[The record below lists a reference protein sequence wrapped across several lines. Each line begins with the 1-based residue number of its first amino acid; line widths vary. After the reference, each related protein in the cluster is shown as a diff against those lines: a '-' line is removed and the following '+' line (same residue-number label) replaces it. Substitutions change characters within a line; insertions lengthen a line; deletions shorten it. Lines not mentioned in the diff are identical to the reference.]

1 MTEKAIATAK
11 KNVEGSE
18 QLTNMIGK
26 WVKTD
31 DENKPFQVENDDQL
45 RWVFQMMEEKRKE
58 IRAKKDM
65 IQQAIDYYEGQIKD
79 LRKDIDYFKGLAM
92 QYAEEQAD
100 EDPNWSFKESPYGR
114 IIRKKEKTD
123 LVVSDEQA
131 LINHLKG
138 TEFVEHVEEDK
149 LKWGDLKKTLSTPD
163 GEHVVN
169 DDGELVDDVTVVT
182 NPSVL
187 VMKHKNAKDS
197 WVEKED

>member
-1 MTEKAIATAK
+1 MTEETMTKGTEELNKMVANSTANQEEK
-11 KNVEGSE
+11 ERFS
-18 QLTNMIGK
+18 I
-26 WVKTD
+26 
-31 DENKPFQVENDDQL
+31 ENDDQL
-45 RWVFQMMEEKRKE
+45 KWAFQMMEEKRKE

-65 IQQAIDYYEGQIKD
+65 IQQATDYYESQIKD
-79 LRKDIDYFKGLAM
+79 LRKDINSFKDMAM

-114 IIRKKEKTD
+114 IIRKNEKID

-138 TEFVEHVEEDK
+138 TEFVEHVEEEK

-169 DDGELVDDVTVVT
+169 DDGELVDGVTVVT
-182 NPSVL
+182 KPSEL

>member
-18 QLTNMIGK
+18 QLTNMIGQ

-65 IQQAIDYYEGQIKD
+65 IQQATDYYESKIKD
-79 LRKDIDYFKGLAM
+79 LRKDINSFKDMAM

-100 EDPNWSFKESPYGR
+100 EDPNWQFKESPYGR
-114 IIRKKEKTD
+114 IIRKNEKID
-123 LVVSDEQA
+123 LVVSDERE

-138 TEFVEHVEEDK
+138 TEFVEHVEKEK

-169 DDGELVDDVTVVT
+169 DDGELVDGVTVVT
-182 NPSVL
+182 KPSEL

>member
-18 QLTNMIGK
+18 QLTNMIGQ

-65 IQQAIDYYEGQIKD
+65 IQQAADYYESQIKD
-79 LRKDIDYFKGLAM
+79 LRQDIDYFKGLAM

-100 EDPNWSFKESPYGR
+100 EDPNWSFKESPYGQ
-114 IIRKKEKTD
+114 IIRTKGKTD
-123 LVVSDEQA
+123 LTAVDKKS
-131 LINHLKG
+131 LIKQFKG

-149 LKWGDLKKTLSTPD
+149 LKWSDLKKTLSSPD
-163 GEHVVN
+163 GEHVTN
-169 DDGELVDDVTVVT
+169 SDGELVNGVEVVT
-182 NPSVL
+182 KPSSL
-187 VMKHKNAKDS
+187 VMKHKNTKGNWA
-197 WVEKED
+197 EKED

>member
-1 MTEKAIATAK
+1 MTEETMTKGTEELNKMVANATANQEEK
-11 KNVEGSE
+11 ERFS
-18 QLTNMIGK
+18 I
-26 WVKTD
+26 
-31 DENKPFQVENDDQL
+31 ENDDQL
-45 RWVFQMMEEKRKE
+45 KWAFQMMEEKRKE
-58 IRAKKDM
+58 IRSKKDM
-65 IQQAIDYYEGQIKD
+65 IQQATDYYEGQIKG
-79 LRKDIDYFKGLAM
+79 LRQDIDYFKGLAM

-182 NPSVL
+182 EPSAL

>member
-1 MTEKAIATAK
+1 MTEETMTKGTEELNKMVANATANQEEK
-11 KNVEGSE
+11 ERFS
-18 QLTNMIGK
+18 I
-26 WVKTD
+26 
-31 DENKPFQVENDDQL
+31 ENDDQL
-45 RWVFQMMEEKRKE
+45 KWAFQMMEEKRKE
-58 IRAKKDM
+58 IRSKKDM
-65 IQQAIDYYEGQIKD
+65 IQQATDYYEGQIKD

-182 NPSVL
+182 EPSAL

>member
-1 MTEKAIATAK
+1 MTQETMTKGTEELNKMVANATANQEEK
-11 KNVEGSE
+11 ERFS
-18 QLTNMIGK
+18 I
-26 WVKTD
+26 
-31 DENKPFQVENDDQL
+31 ENDDQL
-45 RWVFQMMEEKRKE
+45 KWAFQMMEEKRKE

-65 IQQAIDYYEGQIKD
+65 IQQATDYYESQIKD
-79 LRKDIDYFKGLAM
+79 LRQGIDYFKGLAM

-100 EDPNWSFKESPYGR
+100 EDPNWQFKESPYGR
-114 IIRKKEKTD
+114 IIRKNEKTD

-182 NPSVL
+182 KPSAL
-187 VMKHKNAKDS
+187 VMKHKSVKGS

>member
-1 MTEKAIATAK
+1 MTEETMTKGTEELNKMVANSTANQEEK
-11 KNVEGSE
+11 ERFS
-18 QLTNMIGK
+18 I
-26 WVKTD
+26 
-31 DENKPFQVENDDQL
+31 ENDDQL
-45 RWVFQMMEEKRKE
+45 KWAFQMMEEKRKE

-65 IQQAIDYYEGQIKD
+65 IQQATDYYESQIKD
-79 LRKDIDYFKGLAM
+79 LRKDINSFKDMAM

-114 IIRKKEKTD
+114 IIRKNEKID

-138 TEFVEHVEEDK
+138 TEFVEHVEEEK
-149 LKWGDLKKTLSTPD
+149 LKWGDLKNTLSTPD

-169 DDGELVDDVTVVT
+169 DDGELVDGVTVVT
-182 NPSVL
+182 KPSVL

>member
-1 MTEKAIATAK
+1 MTEETMTKGTEELNKMVANSTANQEEK
-11 KNVEGSE
+11 ERFS
-18 QLTNMIGK
+18 I
-26 WVKTD
+26 
-31 DENKPFQVENDDQL
+31 ENDDQL
-45 RWVFQMMEEKRKE
+45 KWVFQMMEEKRKE

-65 IQQAIDYYEGQIKD
+65 IQQATDYYESQIKD
-79 LRKDIDYFKGLAM
+79 LRKDINSFKDMAM

-114 IIRKKEKTD
+114 IIRKNEKID

-138 TEFVEHVEEDK
+138 TEFVEHVEEEK

-169 DDGELVDDVTVVT
+169 NDGELVDGVTVVT
-182 NPSVL
+182 KPSVL
-187 VMKHKNAKDS
+187 VMKHRNAKDS